1 MTRAHIPLPEVSVDL
16 SATHLP
22 ADFPRRHTLRPSL
35 FLWGAT
41 AAFVAVAAGSVFHC
55 VAAYAGLFHGCVA
68 ALTVTAALATAAW
81 GGERRR
87 PVAFEIGQDGL
98 TTWDRAGNAQYRRIT
113 GCAQWSDR
121 LLALILLPAQGR
133 PASFLVAA
141 DALANTGAFRELA
154 VRARRCAQE
163 HL

>member
-1 MTRAHIPLPEVSVDL
+1 MTSAHILSPQASADL
-16 SATHLP
+16 F
-22 ADFPRRHTLRPSL
+22 ADFPHRHKIRPSRL
-35 FLWGAT
+35 LWGAT
-41 AAFVAVAAGSVFHC
+41 AAFMVVAAGSVFHC
-55 VAAYAGLFHGCVA
+55 ACGYAGPFSGCVA
-68 ALTVTAALATAAW
+68 ALAVTAGLAAAAW

-98 TTWDRAGNAQYRRIT
+98 TTWDRAGNAQYRRIA

-121 LLALILLPAQGR
+121 LLALILVPAEGR

-141 DALANTGAFRELA
+141 DALCNASAFRELA

>member
-1 MTRAHIPLPEVSVDL
+1 MTSAHKLSLRVSEDL
-16 SATHLP
+16 SAAHSP
-22 ADFPRRHTLRPSL
+22 ADFPRRHILRPSR
-35 FLWGAT
+35 FLWGA
-41 AAFVAVAAGSVFHC
+41 AAVFVAVAAGSVFHC
-55 VAAYAGLFHGCVA
+55 VAAYAGLFNACVA
-68 ALTVTAALATAAW
+68 ALTVTAALGTTAW

>member
-1 MTRAHIPLPEVSVDL
+1 
-16 SATHLP
+16 
-22 ADFPRRHTLRPSL
+22 
-35 FLWGAT
+35 
-41 AAFVAVAAGSVFHC
+41 
-55 VAAYAGLFHGCVA
+55 VA

-87 PVAFEIGQDGL
+87 SVAFEIGQDGL

-121 LLALILLPAQGR
+121 LLALILMPAVGR

-141 DALANTGAFRELA
+141 DALANTSAFRELA